1 MFMKTNFLH
10 YILIAF
16 TIFFVSISELI
27 ANEALSVN
35 SALNLTLKKDSLQI
49 GDTLKTVNL
58 TKVVVSA
65 NKAKVN
71 RSNVPLTISVIER
84 EQIEIVGSSSV
95 LPALSQLVPGL
106 FVTQK
111 GMLGFGVASGS
122 AGVINVRGVGQGSK
136 VLMLFDGQPQWA
148 GVFGHSIPDLYLSSD
163 IERVEVIRGPGSLM
177 YGSNAMGGVV
187 NIISRA
193 NLTDGRVSRARLS
206 YGSYNTARFMVN
218 NSYNSG
224 RFSSFISLNH
234 DRTAGHRNNS
244 KFNITNGLAKVGYK
258 LNNNLNLNAHL
269 SLAKIY
275 NENPG
280 KVTTPIM
287 DNQMDI
293 IRSSASLA
301 LENRHKYGS
310 GAVRL
315 FFNSGDHVIN
325 DGYSVNETPK
335 SYLFNSVD
343 HNYGLMVYE
352 SLNLLAGNSFTFGFD
367 YKNWGGKA
375 WNQEVESGIKSYLA
389 DRTTYETAGYFI
401 VQQEFLEMLTLNGG
415 LRFEYNSSF
424 GDAWIPQIGL
434 SIRPIAGSVIKAS
447 ISKGYKSPT
456 IKEMYMFPPQNPYL
470 LPENMMNYEF
480 SIGQTFLDSKVT
492 AELNIFYIDGWN
504 MIETV
509 IINGIPKNLNTG
521 YFNNN
526 GIELQATYRVKP
538 DIKLDF
544 NYSFLKTSNPMLAA
558 PAHKLF
564 IAANYSSGKLLLN
577 GNMQYIGD
585 MYINTATKAKENYV
599 LVNLHASYKIDL
611 MGLESRLFIHGDNIT
626 GTAYSVIEGFP
637 MPGATVLAGIDIE
650 F

>member
-1 MFMKTNFLH
+1 MKTNYLYYKVATFAL
-10 YILIAF
+10 F
-16 TIFFVSISELI
+16 SFMFVELM
-27 ANEALSVN
+27 AN
-35 SALNLTLKKDSLQI
+35 SALSITSLSAKDSVQQATQ
-49 GDTLKTVNL
+49 DNDSLKAVNL
-58 TKVVVSA
+58 NRVVVTA
-65 NKAKVN
+65 NKARVN

-84 EQIEIVGSSSV
+84 AEIETAGGSSV
-95 LPALSQLVPGL
+95 LPVLSQLVPGL

-122 AGVINVRGVGQGSK
+122 AGVINIRGVGQGSK

-163 IERVEVIRGPGSLM
+163 VERVEVIRGPGSLM

-187 NIISRA
+187 NIISRS
-193 NLTDGRVSRARLS
+193 NLIDGRFTKARLS
-206 YGSYNTARFMVN
+206 YGAYNTARFMVN

-224 RFSSFISLNH
+224 KFSSFISLNH
-234 DRTAGHRNNS
+234 DRTGGHRNNS

-258 LNNNLNLNAHL
+258 LNNYFNLNAHI

-280 KVTTPIM
+280 KVGESIL
-287 DNQMDI
+287 DNKMDI

-301 LENRHKYGS
+301 IENSHKYGS
-310 GAVRL
+310 GAVKL
-315 FFNSGDHVIN
+315 FFNSGDHLID
-325 DGYSVNETPK
+325 DGYSLNEMPK
-335 SYLFNSVD
+335 TYLFNSAD
-343 HNYGLMVYE
+343 HNYGIMVYE
-352 SLNLLAGNSFTFGFD
+352 SLNIFSGNSFTIGFD

-375 WNQEVESGIKSYLA
+375 WNEQKESGVKNYLA
-389 DRTTYETAGYFI
+389 DRATYETAGYFI
-401 VQQEFLEMLTLNGG
+401 VDQEFLEMLTLSAG

-434 SIRPIAGSVIKAS
+434 SLRPIQGSVVKAS

-470 LPENMMNYEF
+470 MPENMINYEL

-492 AELNIFYIDGWN
+492 AELNLFYIDGWN

-526 GIELQATYRVKP
+526 GVELQVSYRVKP
-538 DIKLDF
+538 QLKFDF
-544 NYSFLKTSNPMLAA
+544 NYSFLKTSKPMVSA
-558 PAHKLF
+558 PTHKLF
-564 IAANYSSGKLLLN
+564 AAANYSHDKLLLN
-577 GNMQYIGD
+577 ANIQYIGD
-585 MYINTATKAKENYV
+585 MYINTATKAKENYI
-599 LVNLHASYKIDL
+599 LLNLHASYKVKV
-611 MGLESRLFIHGDNIT
+611 MGLDTRVFINGNNIT
-626 GTAYSVIEGFP
+626 GTSYSVIEGFP
-637 MPGATVLAGIDIE
+637 MPGATALFGIDVS